1 MTIVPTLLAKSSQTS
16 ANAAEA
22 RQRVIHAYREWQRAA
37 PEICKLYLLDIPVS
51 AVRSK
56 IRQEFERHR
65 YVKQLPVVDVLL
77 LQSQKEY
84 QETLNYWK
92 QLSHVMKYFRAEE
105 DPTAKVSQSFMQNF
119 LEGRN

>member
-1 MTIVPTLLAKSSQTS
+1 MTIVPTLLARVARVSSS
-16 ANAAEA
+16 PSEA

-37 PEICKLYLLDIPVS
+37 PEICSTYLLDIPIS

-84 QETLNYWK
+84 QETMNYWK
-92 QLSHVMKYFRAEE
+92 QKSHLLKYFRAEE
-105 DPTAKVSQSFMQNF
+105 DPSAKVHADFMQNF

>member
-1 MTIVPTLLAKSSQTS
+1 MTIVPTLLAKTS
-16 ANAAEA
+16 RASASPAEA

-37 PEICKLYLLDIPVS
+37 PEICSLYLLDIPVS
-51 AVRSK
+51 TVRSK

-65 YVKQLPVVDVLL
+65 YVKQLPVIDVLL

-84 QETLNYWK
+84 QETMNYWK
-92 QLSHVMKYFRAEE
+92 QLTHIMKYFKAEE
-105 DPTAKVSQSFMQNF
+105 NPSPKVSQGFMQNF